1 MWGMKR
7 VQSRERWTRSPVT
20 SIQTFNPTLDV
31 GVPAGE
37 KNRPNPGQVDKVGD
51 AGREH
56 GKKPRAPRIEDRT
69 VAAVNDEI
77 LVGGNPLL
85 PGGFAEPQQNE
96 LVGSVVVKNFGHG
109 ESFPRSEG
117 WT

>member
-51 AGREH
+51 AGGEN
-56 GKKPRAPRIEDRT
+56 GKEPRGLRIEDRP
-69 VAAVNDEI
+69 VGAVDDEVP
-77 LVGGNPLL
+77 VGGYALL
-85 PGGFAEPQQNE
+85 PGGLSEFQENE
-96 LVGSVVVKNFGHG
+96 IVGFFIVENFGHG
-109 ESFPRSEG
+109 GSFPGSEG
-117 WT
+117 LT